1 MSETILVTGP
11 IGSGKSEVCRY
22 LSSKGWPVYD
32 CDFRTKALYDEV
44 PGLKEKV
51 EKAIGVPM
59 SEAGIIFRDP
69 SRREALEKVVYPE
82 VLSDLERWKASQ
94 RSGLLFVESAVA
106 LEKPLFDGTYD
117 RVWLVLAPDA
127 ERFRRNPR
135 AKERSAAQAPAD
147 PARAD
152 VTIIND
158 STIEE
163 LHRKID
169 RLLKDTMKTDLSK
182 IISVAGQHG
191 LFRFLALSRNNSVI
205 AEALADGRR
214 TIFDSHSRVT
224 TLSDIAIY
232 TSEGELKLKEVF
244 LAVDKALEG
253 GEAPASKGDDAAVKA
268 LFLKA
273 VPNYDPDRF
282 YVSHMRKVL
291 DWYKEIASHA
301 SLDFVE
307 EEEEKAEEAPKAE

>member
-147 PARAD
+147 LARAD

-163 LHRKID
+163 LHKKID
-169 RLLKDTMKTDLSK
+169 NIMDNQEKTDLSK
-182 IISVAGQHG
+182 ILSVAGKHG
-191 LFRFLALSRNNSVI
+191 LYRFLALSRGNAVI
-205 AEALADGRR
+205 AESLADSRR

-224 TLSDIAIY
+224 SLADIAIY
-232 TSEGELKLKEVF
+232 TSEGELKLKEVL
-244 LAVDKALEG
+244 LALREALAG
-253 GEAPASKGDDAAVKA
+253 AEAPSPKDDKAVKA
-268 LFLKA
+268 LFEKA

-282 YVSHMRKVL
+282 YTSHMRKVVE
-291 DWYKEIASHA
+291 WYREIAEHA
-301 SLDFVE
+301 SFDFAEPE
-307 EEEEKAEEAPKAE
+307 EENPVNEE